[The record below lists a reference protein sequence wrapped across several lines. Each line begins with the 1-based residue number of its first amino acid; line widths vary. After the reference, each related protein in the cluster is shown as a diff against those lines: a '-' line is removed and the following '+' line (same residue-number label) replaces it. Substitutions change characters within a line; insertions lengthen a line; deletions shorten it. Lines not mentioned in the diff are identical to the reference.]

1 MLIKQFSAITRTDP
15 KMGTRPLLAA
25 CTRACNIHQAA
36 VKEKARAAPALSFRR
51 KRPRPY
57 PCGRSSLKV
66 QQRGAPRFL
75 ATLCSLQYLRV
86 SCSPASCLAQAWC
99 NICIV
104 GRNCYSLLSTLRMY
118 SDIQAAK
125 LSYAASVRSRP
136 QLEVPEQLISR
147 RSYGRRVSRYQRQ
160 AQAITT
166 DW

>member
-1 MLIKQFSAITRTDP
+1 MYKLLCLIQQLHTLADNAVMLIKQFSAITRTDP

-104 GRNCYSLLSTLRMY
+104 GRNCYSLFSTLRC
-118 SDIQAAK
+118 IQHAK
-125 LSYAASVRSRP
+125 AVKCCRMLQGP
-136 QLEVPEQLISR
+136 QLNLPEQLM
-147 RSYGRRVSRYQRQ
+147 
-160 AQAITT
+160 
-166 DW
+166 W